1 MVEKVL
7 LVDDEKDFLE
17 VMAER
22 MAARGIEVSTAS
34 SATEAIRLAEKESFD
49 AIIVDLMMPEM
60 DGIEALKL
68 LKKKK
73 PETQVILLTGHATLE
88 KGIEAM
94 KLGAVDFLEKP
105 YDNELL
111 ITRIRQCLREIS
123 NEQDRESKVAKAK
136 SRLAQLTPRELEVMN
151 LLVAG
156 KHNKIIANELN
167 ISVRTA
173 EAHRAKVMKKLQAD
187 SLSDIVR
194 IAMMR

>member
-1 MVEKVL
+1 MAEKVL

-34 SATEAIRLAEKESFD
+34 SAAEAIRLAEKESFD

-68 LKKKK
+68 LKKEK
-73 PETQVILLTGHATLE
+73 PESQVILLTGHATLE

-105 YDNELL
+105 ADIN
-111 ITRIRQCLREIS
+111 
-123 NEQDRESKVAKAK
+123 
-136 SRLAQLTPRELEVMN
+136 QLT
-151 LLVAG
+151 
-156 KHNKIIANELN
+156 NKIKK
-167 ISVRTA
+167 
-173 EAHRAKVMKKLQAD
+173 AHARKMMVVEKQIEEKMKKIMGLK
-187 SLSDIVR
+187 SW
-194 IAMMR
+194 